1 MPTND
6 PRPTKSERRDEARA
20 KALAMRKEQERKAK
34 RNRLIAI
41 IGLSVAVVAL
51 VAVAFFII
59 KQDRDTAAANSTV
72 AYGNG
77 GDNVKPPS
85 LDDVT
90 GPAPANDSG
99 AIPVGKDG
107 VGKAGDDDVLVKVY
121 FDFMC
126 PYCGQFDQVNH
137 QALDDIV
144 AGGGVTVD
152 YHPLAFL
159 DHASQGTFYSTRAAN
174 AAAVVADQDP
184 EHFSA
189 FVTALYANQPAENSK
204 GLTDDKIKEIATDAG
219 VPADVAATFT
229 DTVDG
234 TFETSGGGS
243 EDGTWR
249 TFAPWVAATTN
260 KATTDL
266 PKLSTPT
273 ILIDDEPFEDWTT
286 EGALQAAVE
295 TAKAAK
301 TAKG

>member
-6 PRPTKSERRDEARA
+6 PRPTKSQRRDEARA

-41 IGLSVAVVAL
+41 VGLAVAVAAL
-51 VAVAFFII
+51 VAVAFFIV
-59 KQDRDTAAANSTV
+59 KQQKDTEAANSTV

-77 GDNVKPPS
+77 GDVTPPK
-85 LDDVT
+85 LTDVSA
-90 GPAPANDSG
+90 PEPANESG

-107 VGKAGDDDVLVKVY
+107 VGKPGDDDVLVKVY

-126 PYCGQFDQVNH
+126 PYCGQFDQINH

-144 AGGGVTVD
+144 AGGGVTID

-159 DHASQGTFYSTRAAN
+159 DAQSSGTFYSTRAAN

-189 FVTALYANQPAENSK
+189 FVTALYAHQPAEGSK
-204 GLTDDKIKEIATDAG
+204 GLTDDEIEKIATDVG

-229 DTVDG
+229 TTVDG
-234 TFETSGGGS
+234 TFETKDGAT
-243 EDGTWR
+243 ENGTWR

-260 KATTDL
+260 QATTDL

-273 ILIDDEPFEDWTT
+273 ILIDGKPFEDWTT
-286 EGALQAAVE
+286 EGSLQAAVE
-295 TAKAAK
+295 SAKAAK
-301 TAKG
+301 G

>member
-6 PRPTKSERRDEARA
+6 PRPTKSQRRDDARA

-34 RNRLIAI
+34 RNRLLAI
-41 IGLSVAVVAL
+41 IGLGVVVVAL
-51 VAVAFFII
+51 VAVAFFIV

-72 AYGNG
+72 AYGGG
-77 GDNVKPPS
+77 GDDVKPPS
-85 LDDVT
+85 LSDVT
-90 GPAPANDSG
+90 APEPANESG

-126 PYCGQFDQVNH
+126 PYCGQFDSINSK
-137 QALDDIV
+137 ALDDIV

-159 DHASQGTFYSTRAAN
+159 DRASKGTFYSTRAAN
-174 AAAVVADQDP
+174 AAAIVADKDP
-184 EHFSA
+184 EHFTA
-189 FVTALYANQPAENSK
+189 FVTALYANQPEENTT
-204 GLTDDKIKEIATDAG
+204 GLTDKEIEKVATDAG

-229 DTVDG
+229 TTVDG
-234 TFETSGGGS
+234 TFETTDGTSK
-243 EDGTWR
+243 DGTWR

-260 KATTDL
+260 QATTDL

-273 ILIDDEPFEDWTT
+273 ILIDGQAFEDWSK

-295 TAKAAK
+295 AAKAAK
-301 TAKG
+301 G

>member
-6 PRPTKSERRDEARA
+6 PRPTKSQRRDEARA

-41 IGLSVAVVAL
+41 VGLAVAVVAL
-51 VAVAFFII
+51 VAVAFFIV

-77 GDNVKPPS
+77 GDDVVPPK
-85 LDDVT
+85 LTDVT
-90 GPAPANDSG
+90 APEPANESG

-107 VGKAGDDDVLVKVY
+107 VGKPGDDDVLVKVY

-126 PYCGQFDQVNH
+126 PYCGQFDQINS

-159 DHASQGTFYSTRAAN
+159 DGQSSGTFYSTRAAN

-184 EHFSA
+184 EHFPA
-189 FVTALYANQPAENSK
+189 FVTQLYAHQPAEGSK
-204 GLTDDKIKEIATDAG
+204 GLTDDEIEKIATDLG
-219 VPADVAATFT
+219 VPAEVAATFT
-229 DTVDG
+229 TTVDG
-234 TFETSGGGS
+234 TFETTGGET

-249 TFAPWVAATTN
+249 TFAPWVRATTN
-260 KATTDL
+260 QATTDL

-273 ILIDDEPFEDWTT
+273 ILIDGTPFEDWTT
-286 EGALQAAVE
+286 EGALEAAVE
-295 TAKAAK
+295 SAKAAK
-301 TAKG
+301 G